1 MAQDQSVTIEEF
13 PYTVERVPLHADDF
27 LDSGADVVD
36 ARRRLRSAEAELH
49 RVRLAALEAVRA
61 CAPRT
66 AEGSH
71 VVRVLRSNDITRVM
85 MLETSVFNGGMLSR
99 VRAAASAVATARRD
113 YDEICESALLRTR
126 AALKRVWQESPDLA
140 WSLHTLGEGVEQSH
154 ARLISHSGPPD
165 ARYRKHELV
174 FARIAARA
182 AMKTSPLSRFTQ
194 TIIHPPSEHRGG
206 LRHRPFSF
214 HNAALFELYEA
225 AALSDEGIDHF
236 AWEVRPFTSVVD
248 GHVVAYTEEWN
259 SGSGSVYRT
268 RDGAIRL
275 PARPVLAAI
284 VNSGSPW
291 TVARLSTELGL
302 SDGSARKLLR
312 RLASVGVVRP
322 ADLPSDRTDLAL
334 AIADRIRDR
343 PTATLTPALGE
354 LETALRDLSAEL
366 DSLNAAPS
374 RTSLSKAMRGLA
386 AVRDRWGAHGD
397 RPPSRLVYEDSV
409 RLGGASSPLPDSATE
424 DLGRFLAL
432 WPLFDVNVRIQ
443 LTFAAAARAAWGDGA
458 SRTAEDPLFF
468 RLASDAN
475 VAYRSFWSDPW
486 ARIPTTVPDISVLD
500 DLREEFVARLRD
512 ESAAG
517 EIRLEAAFLDGLRSR
532 IPDSVSRLAAA
543 YSVFHMTDA
552 NGDVVLNKLYPGHLA
567 FLGRFLRHLPVSDS
581 DRSLVEEYYSRGDI
595 APAEIYET
603 CGFNAAARPESMFHR
618 RVVTR
623 YTRDRAA
630 DANYEQ
636 VVDLSTATV
645 DVTETRPVVIAP
657 AGERLQPVLTSNL
670 IRAFFP
676 AYTAFTTNLYSN
688 INHAFEY
695 LTLFLDALPDASDP
709 DHVIASPRIRAGRVV
724 LERRHWVVPATRLRV
739 LAGPSVSESLGE
751 LIDLFDELS
760 MPQRFYF
767 QTRRAG
773 NVGTPVR
780 SISTGFTK
788 PQFCDLDHP
797 LLVKVFLN
805 AIGNT
810 DLVIVAEALPDRA
823 SAEEYIRE
831 FVVGGV

>member
-1 MAQDQSVTIEEF
+1 M
-13 PYTVERVPLHADDF
+13 
-27 LDSGADVVD
+27 
-36 ARRRLRSAEAELH
+36 
-49 RVRLAALEAVRA
+49 
-61 CAPRT
+61 
-66 AEGSH
+66 
-71 VVRVLRSNDITRVM
+71 RVLRSNDITRVM